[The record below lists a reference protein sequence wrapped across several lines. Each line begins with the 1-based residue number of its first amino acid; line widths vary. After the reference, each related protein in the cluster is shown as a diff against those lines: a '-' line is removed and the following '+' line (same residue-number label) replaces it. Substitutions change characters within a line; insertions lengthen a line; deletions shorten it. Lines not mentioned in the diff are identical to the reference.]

1 MSQHMVTD
9 EHEIALSIAPGWLRL
24 TGNFTGP
31 GVAMDDEHVARCSCG
46 WVDKAY
52 VDEQN
57 WRGQPTVSLC
67 IETKI
72 ALHLERV
79 AA

>member
-1 MSQHMVTD
+1 MTD
-9 EHEIALSIAPGWLRL
+9 GHEITLTIAPGWLRL
-24 TGNFTGP
+24 TGNYTGP
-31 GVAMDDEHVARCSCG
+31 GIALDDEHVARCSCG
-46 WVDKAY
+46 WVEKAY

-57 WRGQPTVSLC
+57 CRCHGRLSLP